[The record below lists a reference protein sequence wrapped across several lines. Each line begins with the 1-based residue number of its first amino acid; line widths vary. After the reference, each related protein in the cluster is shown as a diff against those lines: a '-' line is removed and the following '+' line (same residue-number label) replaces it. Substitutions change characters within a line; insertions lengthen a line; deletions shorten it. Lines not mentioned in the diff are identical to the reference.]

1 LAKQSQ
7 FASVVL
13 QPSRQRDEITREN
26 AQRFQLILPHLT
38 RSFSLAAHL
47 FQTHIEEAFRQLE
60 EKWPARAIYLLTA
73 NGRIVL
79 TNDLGENQLDLANL
93 IRCEFGRLNFID
105 TTHQQKLTSSLQICA
120 NPTTAAPCRQSLE
133 SKWAIRSN
141 KVHAHV
147 LPFRTTNTS
156 SLFGHPIAAL
166 IIDEPSAQRDQNL
179 SILRD
184 KFVLTPAEAKLAL
197 EMCKGDGRTKAAT
210 RLGISVNTARTQ
222 LTNIFEKVG
231 VSRQAE
237 LIAALI
243 KAGARLD

>member
-1 LAKQSQ
+1 
-7 FASVVL
+7 
-13 QPSRQRDEITREN
+13 
-26 AQRFQLILPHLT
+26 
-38 RSFSLAAHL
+38 
-47 FQTHIEEAFRQLE
+47 
-60 EKWPARAIYLLTA
+60 
-73 NGRIVL
+73 VL